1 MNHSDIL
8 LVEDNKYHAELTL
21 RALKKMELEEKI
33 SWVKDGEQAI
43 NFVRAQID
51 SSVEN
56 EKAKLRVVLLD
67 LSLPKINGIEV
78 LKFIRSTASTKDIPV
93 IIITTSTSEEE
104 QKQCNQLGIAGFL
117 LKPPRIEELV
127 ELFKKFEI

>member
-8 LVEDNKYHAELTL
+8 LVEDNKYHAELML
-21 RALKKMELEEKI
+21 RALKKMELEEDVA
-33 SWVKDGEQAI
+33 WVKDGEQAI
-43 NFVRAQID
+43 NFVKTQID

-78 LKFIRSTASTKDIPV
+78 LKFIRTNASTKDIPV
-93 IIITTSTSEEE
+93 IIVTTSTSEEE
-104 QKQCNQLGIAGFL
+104 QKQCNQLGITGYL
-117 LKPPRIEELV
+117 LKPPRLGELV
-127 ELFKKFEI
+127 ELFEKIEI